1 MANLTNSGNLIDAIN
16 SKQNLIIQSA
26 NQPSNPNTWD
36 YRYDTTNKLL
46 KYYNWSSWDA
56 VWANVRV
63 LTQSEYDQLTPAEK
77 SNWTLYLIT
86 WDSDQLTI
94 AWENVT
100 DKPTFATV
108 ATSGAYNDLSWKP
121 TIPTVNDTTITF
133 TQNWVSVWDITL
145 NQSSAETI
153 ALTDTT
159 YTAGTW
165 IDITNWVISNTQTSA
180 ERWNITWTLS
190 DQTDLNT
197 ALNAKANDA
206 DVVKLTWAQ
215 TVAWTKMFQDE
226 PLVPS
231 KTRAAI
237 YHWQKIATEAQVYAK
252 QDKLTIGDWL
262 KMEWTTLSVIK
273 EPVEYSWGAWI
284 TITKWWDYSAMRG
297 PAPVWFHVP
306 SIEDRQWLKSI
317 MDWLT
322 FSRQSWAAWMDVLKL
337 APAGLIDFDIYTPD
351 HQWKNPEH
359 QWYGLFYR
367 SSTPVIWTT
376 RANSIQLD
384 AASINIPSTSFRTYW
399 YSIRCFKDSFVV
411 PTSSWTVLNWT
422 LWSAWVFWDSAN
434 WLISVTWN
442 GTTWYTIMDKNLWAD
457 TVYNYWATCTESNCW
472 KYYQRWNNFWFDYAW
487 PEYTTQV
494 VVDASSYWPGNYYS
508 FDEFFFWDVD
518 WTDPSNDNLRWW
530 VTWAKDSISNSWVTS
545 VNWQTWDVSIS
556 SAEWWNITWTLSN
569 QTDLNTALASK
580 VWSSNNTIN
589 NVIHLSQA
597 DYDALATKDENTWYS
612 TPDGASWWFEPENAW
627 SSGQVLT
634 KTSTWYNWATLSTWR
649 SLSKTMVNNQL
660 ACVWPWTAI
669 ELSYETTRAW
679 FLTLEWQETTSWGSS
694 DQSFSV
700 DWTSYFWWP
709 TQPAWDEITRCVVS
723 VNGTN
728 YYPDMTIV
736 HRVIMAVWAYSTVTA
751 HLENFSSAPSGVRSY
766 LKFCDFFYF
775 E

>member
-1 MANLTNSGNLIDAIN
+1 MWNLTNSGNLIN
-16 SKQNLIIQSA
+16 KVESKQDKLIA
-26 NQPSNPNTWD
+26 WTWIAID
-36 YRYDTTNKLL
+36 PTTN
-46 KYYNWSSWDA
+46 
-56 VWANVRV
+56 
-63 LTQSEYDQLTPAEK
+63 T
-77 SNWTLYLIT
+77 
-86 WDSDQLTI
+86 
-94 AWENVT
+94 
-100 DKPTFATV
+100 
-108 ATSGAYNDLSWKP
+108 
-121 TIPTVNDTTITF
+121 
-133 TQNWVSVWDITL
+133 
-145 NQSSAETI
+145 
-153 ALTDTT
+153 
-159 YTAGTW
+159 
-165 IDITNWVISNTQTSA
+165 ISNTQTSA
-180 ERWNITWTLS
+180 EWWNITWTLS

-215 TVAWTKMFQDE
+215 TIAWTKTFQDE
-226 PLVPS
+226 PIVPS
-231 KTRAAI
+231 KTRPAI

-322 FSRQSWAAWMDVLKL
+322 LSRQSWAAWMDVLKL
-337 APAGLIDFDIYTPD
+337 APAGLIDFDLYTKD
-351 HQWKNPEH
+351 HPWKAPEY
-359 QWYGLFYR
+359 QWYTLFYW

-384 AASINIPSTSFRTYW
+384 AGSINIPSASFRTYW
-399 YSIRCFKDSFVV
+399 LSVRCFKDSFVV

-442 GTTWYTIMDKNLWAD
+442 GTTWYTIMDKNLWAN
-457 TVYNYWATCTESNCW
+457 TVYNYWDTCTESNCW
-472 KYYQRWNNFWFDYAW
+472 KYYQWWNNFWFDYAW

-508 FDEFFFWDVD
+508 YDEFFFWDVD

-530 VTWAKDSISNSWVTS
+530 VTWTKDSISNSWVTS

-612 TPDGASWWFEPENAW
+612 TPDGASWWFEPENAGSTW
-627 SSGQVLT
+627 QVLK
-634 KTSTWYNWATLSTWR
+634 KTATWYNWGNIDSMATTQPSNP
-649 SLSKTMVNNQL
+649 V
-660 ACVWPWTAI
+660 V
-669 ELSYETTRAW
+669 
-679 FLTLEWQETTSWGSS
+679 GSS
-694 DQSFSV
+694 YYDVTNNVIKVYNWTTWENVGWGGEVPQATTEVIGTVRWATDTEIKNHTNKWSNNELLVMTPYTFRRNVKFSIDYNQSWSSGWPKYSTTISSAWQSTTLTIDNNTYIRYKSGILIIEWDEYIFNGSSQNTLTIENEDDHYRYSPISFYEKLESCSV
-700 DWTSYFWWP
+700 KVGGTTYYPEMKIHHRDLVYISWQWDPTFTLTNDWTSSS
-709 TQPAWDEITRCVVS
+709 ITWKSNRIVATWFITLTPS
-723 VNGTN
+723 V
-728 YYPDMTIV
+728 D
-736 HRVIMAVWAYSTVTA
+736 
-751 HLENFSSAPSGVRSY
+751 
-766 LKFCDFFYF
+766 
-775 E
+775 